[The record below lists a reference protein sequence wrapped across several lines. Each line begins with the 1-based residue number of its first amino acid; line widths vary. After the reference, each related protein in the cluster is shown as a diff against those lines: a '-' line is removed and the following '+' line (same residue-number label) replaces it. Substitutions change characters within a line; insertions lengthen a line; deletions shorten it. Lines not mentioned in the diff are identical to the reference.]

1 MRLDLIQKPEP
12 TAAKAR
18 LNFNKLTQN
27 LLSNHINKGNIWQ
40 DSVYSLADV
49 FKEVVVDLRKRFHLF
64 AQLYCA
70 LE

>member
-18 LNFNKLTQN
+18 LIFNRQTEN
-27 LLSNHINKGNIWQ
+27 LLSNHINKYNIWQ
-40 DSVYSLADV
+40 DGVYSLADV
-49 FKEVVVDLRKRFHLF
+49 FKEVVVDLRKRFHLL
-64 AQLYCA
+64 AELCCA